1 MCSVFY
7 IFFSPPPDETKEALS
22 WKDRVQIAVDAA
34 QGEENRL
41 TN

>member
-1 MCSVFY
+1 MCFTF
-7 IFFSPPPDETKEALS
+7 FFSPPPDETKEALS
-22 WKDRVQIAVDAA
+22 WKDRLQIAVDAA